1 MLLDADRETSDLHD
15 AALRASVERA
25 ARAVMRAG
33 VSQCV
38 TLVLPEGASVNAF
51 IEVIAPPPALIIIG
65 AIHIAVALT
74 ALAKVLGYRV
84 IVIDPR
90 SAFASRARFPLADQI
105 IVAHPEVALRDVP
118 ITPQTAVAV
127 LGHDA
132 RLDDRALQIALNSP
146 AFYVGALGG
155 QRTRQARASRLRAL
169 GVSEEQLKRLH
180 APIGLPIR
188 ARTPDEIAL
197 AILAQIVAARNS
209 GPSSIGSQPG

>member
-1 MLLDADRETSDLHD
+1 MPLREQPKCYRQKARINPNSRYHNFCQLSTG
-15 AALRASVERA
+15 ER
-25 ARAVMRAG
+25 
-33 VSQCV
+33 SP
-38 TLVLPEGASVNAF
+38 LSVNAF

-132 RLDDRALQIALNSP
+132 RLDVR
-146 AFYVGALGG
+146 
-155 QRTRQARASRLRAL
+155 
-169 GVSEEQLKRLH
+169 
-180 APIGLPIR
+180 
-188 ARTPDEIAL
+188 
-197 AILAQIVAARNS
+197 
-209 GPSSIGSQPG
+209 